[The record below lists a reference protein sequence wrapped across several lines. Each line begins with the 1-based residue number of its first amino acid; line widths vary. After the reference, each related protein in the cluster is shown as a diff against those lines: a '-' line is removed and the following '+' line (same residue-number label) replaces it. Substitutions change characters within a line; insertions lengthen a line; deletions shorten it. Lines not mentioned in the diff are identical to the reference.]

1 MKNSYVKNSF
11 EERLDSKSLEIRDL
25 LLEKFKLSGKGHLGS
40 AFSLIELLR
49 VLFDKYIK
57 FEPQNNNN
65 RLIISQGW
73 ASLVYYYFLA
83 EAKQIEGN
91 ELDTFIQFESK
102 LGGCIEST
110 INGIVASTGSCGHG
124 LPIGVGL
131 AYANKINNNENKIF
145 VIIGDGEMG
154 EGSIW
159 EALMS
164 ASRKKLDNLIVI
176 VDYNKI
182 QCSGDVESITS
193 IEPIKEK
200 ILSFGFDF
208 FEANGHSISDLEN
221 IFDVILNTK
230 SNNPK
235 FLVSHSIMGK
245 GLISIENSAN
255 AHWVGKIDAQ
265 KLIYFKEE
273 LFR

>member
-1 MKNSYVKNSF
+1 MINSYIKNSF

-25 LLEKFKLSGKGHLGS
+25 LLEKFKISGKGHLGS

-49 VLFDKYIK
+49 VLFDKYIR
-57 FEPQNNNN
+57 FDIQNINN

-83 EAKQIEGN
+83 EANQIEKN
-91 ELDTFIQFESK
+91 ELDTFIKFESK

-131 AYANKINNNENKIF
+131 AYANKINNNGKKVF

-182 QCSGDVESITS
+182 QCSGNVESITS
-193 IEPIKEK
+193 IEPIKDK
-200 ILSFGFDF
+200 IISFGFDF
-208 FEANGHSISDLEN
+208 FEVNGHSVAELEN
-221 IFDVILNTK
+221 TFEEMLNLK

-245 GLISIENSAN
+245 GINSIENSAN
-255 AHWVGKIDAQ
+255 AHWVGKIDSDR
-265 KLIYFKEE
+265 LLHFKEE
-273 LFR
+273 LYS

>member
-11 EERLDSKSLEIRDL
+11 EERLDSKSLEIRDF
-25 LLEKFKLSGKGHLGS
+25 LLEKFKISGKGHLGS

-57 FEPQNNNN
+57 FDPLNNNN

-83 EAKQIEGN
+83 EAKQIEAN

-131 AYANKINNNENKIF
+131 AYANKINKNENKIF

-208 FEANGHSISDLEN
+208 FEVNGHSITDLEN

>member
-11 EERLDSKSLEIRDL
+11 EERLDSKSLEIRDF
-25 LLEKFKLSGKGHLGS
+25 LLEKFKISGKGHLGS
-40 AFSLIELLR
+40 AFSLIEILR

-57 FEPQNNNN
+57 FDPQNNNN

-83 EAKQIEGN
+83 EAKQIEVN

-131 AYANKINNNENKIF
+131 AYANKINKNENKIF

-208 FEANGHSISDLEN
+208 FEVNGHSITDLEN

>member
-57 FEPQNNNN
+57 FDPQNNNN

-255 AHWVGKIDAQ
+255 AHWVGKIDAR

>member
-57 FEPQNNNN
+57 FDPQNNNN

-182 QCSGDVESITS
+182 QCSGDVESSTS

>member
-1 MKNSYVKNSF
+1 MKHSYAKNSF
-11 EERLDSKSLEIRDL
+11 EENLDTRSVEIREF
-25 LLEKFKLSGKGHLGS
+25 LLEKFKIAGKGHLGS

-49 VLFDKYIK
+49 VLFDKYINFDK
-57 FEPQNNNN
+57 HQNH

-83 EAKQIEGN
+83 EAKQIEFN
-91 ELDTFIQFESK
+91 ELDSFLQFESK

-124 LPIGVGL
+124 LPIGIGL
-131 AYANKINNNENKIF
+131 AYSNKLNNNKKNIF

-176 VDYNKI
+176 VDYNKV
-182 QCSGDVESITS
+182 QCSGDVESITN
-193 IEPIKEK
+193 IEPIKDK

-208 FEANGHSISDLEN
+208 FEVNGHSINDLEN
-221 IFDVILNTK
+221 MFDIILSTK
-230 SNNPK
+230 SNKPK

-245 GLISIENSAN
+245 GITSIENSAN
-255 AHWVGKIDAQ
+255 AHWVGKIDDQ
-265 KLIYFKEE
+265 RLFQFKEE
-273 LFR
+273 LIK

>member
-57 FEPQNNNN
+57 FDPQNNNN

>member
-11 EERLDSKSLEIRDL
+11 EERLDPKSLEIRDF
-25 LLEKFKLSGKGHLGS
+25 LLEKFKISGKGHLGS

-57 FEPQNNNN
+57 FAPQNNN

-83 EAKQIEGN
+83 EAKQIDLK
-91 ELDTFIQFESK
+91 ELDTFIQFQSK

-131 AYANKINNNENKIF
+131 AYANKINKNENKIF

-182 QCSGDVESITS
+182 QCSGDVMSITS

-208 FEANGHSISDLEN
+208 FETNGHSITDLEN
-221 IFDVILNTK
+221 ILDVILNTK

-245 GLISIENSAN
+245 GIMSIENSAK

-265 KLIYFKEE
+265 RLIHFKEE
-273 LFR
+273 LYS